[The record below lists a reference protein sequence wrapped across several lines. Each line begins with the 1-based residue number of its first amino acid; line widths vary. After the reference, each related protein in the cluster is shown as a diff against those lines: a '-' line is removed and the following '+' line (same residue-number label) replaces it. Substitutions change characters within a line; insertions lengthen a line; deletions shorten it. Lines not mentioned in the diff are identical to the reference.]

1 MSQPDPASP
10 PVTRLPG
17 SLTLVLPA
25 FNEEANIDAVVQ
37 DSLATLPAFADAY
50 EIIVVDDGSRDRTGE
65 IVAGLAAGNDR
76 IRLVSHER
84 NRGYGAAL
92 ISGFEASTGDF
103 VMFMD
108 ADRQFNIRDL
118 RLLVPFAGEYDIVAG
133 FRMER
138 SDPLH
143 RRVLAEMFNV
153 SVRMLFGVH
162 LRDIDCAFKLFRGD
176 LLRGLPL
183 TVPGALINTEI
194 QAKARRQGASL
205 QQVGVHHYPRIAGEA
220 TGGSPRVILRAVG
233 ETLALWWRMR
243 TYRPGC
249 KAAHFPLPPSLRPTG
264 EGEATAG
271 DDRFEGCQPHVTSA
285 ITIGMRDDPG
295 LDLDEIVACL
305 DAQYDLRVS
314 ASVSSPRL
322 RSQCCRLQ
330 SHRQDGTDYFLKI
343 RFGPVQGIRAPRP
356 VGIVGARDPQCAC
369 SAANAIGR
377 ALVLL

>member
-1 MSQPDPASP
+1 VSQPDPASP

-37 DSLATLPAFADAY
+37 DSLATLPAYADAY

-84 NRGYGAAL
+84 NQGYGAAL

-153 SVRMLFGVH
+153 SVRMLFSVH

-183 TVPGALINTEI
+183 TAPGALINTEI

-243 TYRPGC
+243 TYRPSGT
-249 KAAHFPLPPSLRPTG
+249 ARRLTLRTGRTPRSPSDG
-264 EGEATAG
+264 GGGG
-271 DDRFEGCQPHVTSA
+271 DR
-285 ITIGMRDDPG
+285 
-295 LDLDEIVACL
+295 
-305 DAQYDLRVS
+305 
-314 ASVSSPRL
+314 
-322 RSQCCRLQ
+322 
-330 SHRQDGTDYFLKI
+330 
-343 RFGPVQGIRAPRP
+343 
-356 VGIVGARDPQCAC
+356 
-369 SAANAIGR
+369 GR
-377 ALVLL
+377 

>member
-1 MSQPDPASP
+1 MSQPDPAKT

-17 SLTLVLPA
+17 SLSLVLPA
-25 FNEEANIDAVVQ
+25 FNEEANINAVVQ
-37 DSLATLPAFADAY
+37 DSLATLPAFVDRY

-65 IVAGLAAGNDR
+65 IVAGLAASDNR
-76 IRLVSHER
+76 VRLVSHEH

-92 ISGFEASTGDF
+92 ISGFDASTGDF

-143 RRVLAEMFNV
+143 RRVFAEMFNV
-153 SVRMLFGVH
+153 SVRLLFGVH

-183 TVPGALINTEI
+183 TAPGALINTEI
-194 QAKARRQGASL
+194 QAKARRQGARL

-243 TYRPGC
+243 TYRPSGT
-249 KAAHFPLPPSLRPTG
+249 AMRPSLR
-264 EGEATAG
+264 AG
-271 DDRFEGCQPHVTSA
+271 PSF
-285 ITIGMRDDPG
+285 
-295 LDLDEIVACL
+295 
-305 DAQYDLRVS
+305 
-314 ASVSSPRL
+314 
-322 RSQCCRLQ
+322 RSRRAGSQ
-330 SHRQDGTDYFLKI
+330 SGDGK
-343 RFGPVQGIRAPRP
+343 R
-356 VGIVGARDPQCAC
+356 
-369 SAANAIGR
+369 
-377 ALVLL
+377 